1 MLLDPQL
8 RARLERLALANRT
21 RLRGVWGGRHRST
34 RLGESLDFADYREY
48 NPGDDYRRIDYN
60 LWARLGV
67 VLIRLFEAEDE
78 MPLQIVVDTSRS
90 MDFGDKFPTAQRLA
104 AMVTY
109 LALISGE
116 RVRLATVPEPGSAA
130 LVGPWAR
137 NVGSWPKLETW
148 LEGLEPA
155 GGTDLVAASRI
166 VASTVSRG
174 PIVLI
179 SDLMQDGWQQAVD
192 LFGAARGGLV
202 LHVLSPAELD
212 PDLTGDLT
220 LRDIETRN
228 EVPVSMS
235 GDAVDRYRDRMRGFV
250 TAAAKRCRRV
260 GLEYVQ
266 ATADEAALERALRAM
281 VGSGVVR

>member
-1 MLLDPQL
+1 MLLEPQL

-21 RLRGVWGGRHRST
+21 RLRGVWGGRHRSN

-78 MPLQIVVDTSRS
+78 MPLQVVVDSSRS

-104 AMVTY
+104 AVVAY

-116 RVRLATVPEPGSAA
+116 RIRLATVPEPGATA

-137 NVGSWPKLETW
+137 HVSAWPKLETW
-148 LEGLEPA
+148 LEGLSPE
-155 GGTDLVAASRI
+155 GGTDLLAASKI
-166 VASTVSRG
+166 VAGTTSKG
-174 PIVLI
+174 PVVLV
-179 SDLMQDGWQQAVD
+179 SDLMQPGWEQAID
-192 LFGAARGGLV
+192 LFGAARGGVV
-202 LHVLSPAELD
+202 LHVMSPAELD
-212 PDLTGDLT
+212 PELSGDLT
-220 LRDIETRN
+220 LRDVETRI

-235 GDAVDRYRDRMRGFV
+235 GDAIDRYRGRVEAFM
-250 TAAAKRCRRV
+250 TNAAKRCRRS

-266 ATADEAALERALRAM
+266 VTADAGAIDRALRSLVA
-281 VGSGVVR
+281 SGLVR

>member
-1 MLLDPQL
+1 MLLEPQL
-8 RARLERLALANRT
+8 RVRLERLALVNRN
-21 RLRGVWGGRHRST
+21 RMRGVWGGRHRST

-67 VLIRLFEAEDE
+67 VLVRLFEAEDE
-78 MPLQIVVDTSRS
+78 MPLQVVVDTSRS

-104 AMVTY
+104 AMVSY

-116 RVRLATVPEPGSAA
+116 RIRLATVPEPGSTS
-130 LVGPWAR
+130 LIGPWAR
-137 NVGSWPKLETW
+137 HVSAWPKLEAW
-148 LEGLEPA
+148 LEALEPD
-155 GGTDLVAASRI
+155 GGTDLVAASKI

-174 PIVLI
+174 PVVLI
-179 SDLMQDGWQQAVD
+179 SDLMQERWESAVD
-192 LFGAARGGLV
+192 LFGTARGGVV

-220 LRDIETRN
+220 LRDTETRA

-235 GDAVDRYRDRMRGFV
+235 GDAIERYRQRMQQFV
-250 TAAAKRCRRV
+250 GSAARRCRRV
-260 GLEYVQ
+260 GLDYVQ
-266 ATADEAALERALRAM
+266 ATADGGVLDRALRELVA
-281 VGSGVVR
+281 GGAVR